1 MIGWRVP
8 IELLATRL
16 SMLSNRTVI
25 NQTGLLGMFDIRLQW
40 APDLASVTVQQGTPG
55 LVTSLVEQLGLKLES
70 SVAAVGVLVVE
81 SIDRPTE
88 N

>member
-1 MIGWRVP
+1 MSG
-8 IELLATRL
+8 
-16 SMLSNRTVI
+16 SN
-25 NQTGLLGMFDIRLQW
+25 GLRISHRS
-40 APDLASVTVQQGTPG
+40 PCSRGTPG